1 MLNKGE
7 NSEHLGQVRGGQ
19 VGEPSDLLGG
29 TRATGMTLDP
39 RER

>member
-7 NSEHLGQVRGGQ
+7 NSKHLGQVRGGQ
-19 VGEPSDLLGG
+19 VGESSCLLRGVRVTG
-29 TRATGMTLDP
+29 TTLDH